1 MSNELSGSKVY
12 NTIADAL
19 EERKARQDRRV
30 NKNSDHP
37 HANPGNDRRSGKDRR
52 DD

>member
-1 MSNELSGSKVY
+1 MSKELSGSKVY

-30 NKNSDHP
+30 NKDSNHP
-37 HANPGNDRRSGKDRR
+37 HAMPDSDRRSGKDRR
-52 DD
+52 DI